1 MWNQA
6 RGRFGCEIKIMDEKF
21 KLQSEFD
28 PAGDQ
33 PQAIKKLTK
42 GVVKGFDDQTLLG
55 ITGSGKT
62 FSVANVIERTQ
73 KPTLIVSHNKTLAA
87 QLCNEFRELFPD
99 NAVHYFVSY
108 YDYYQPEAYI
118 QSTDTYIRKEAMIN
132 EEIDR
137 LRHKATT
144 DLLTRNDVIVVASV
158 SCIYDL
164 GLPQEYLE
172 NILTLEKG
180 QVIGKEKLIKIL
192 LDMQLERTPSVLDKG
207 KFRVRGENFQIMPTN
222 EDIIYDI
229 EMNRGKVAK
238 IFQVDPVEGFI
249 PGETPEVEKVII
261 SPVRH
266 YVSSEKRIKR
276 ALKSIGKELE
286 ERIEYFEKKDK
297 YLEAER
303 IEQRTREDIAKI
315 REQGFCH
322 GIENYTMHLSG
333 RNLGDMPATLLDYFP
348 DDFLTIVDESH
359 ITIPQVRGMYH
370 GNESRKKH
378 LIEGGFRLPSAMEN
392 RPLKLKEF
400 ESKVSQVMYT
410 SATPAEYELERSQQ
424 IVKQIIRPTGLVDPK
439 VTIKPAKTQIKDLI
453 PRIKDRVEKSERT
466 LVTTLTKKMAE
477 DLTDYLEEEEDVE
490 VSYLHSDIESFDRVK
505 ILTSLRKGEIDV
517 IVGVNLL
524 REGLDLPEVSLVAI
538 LDADQEGFLRS
549 ETTLIQTMGRA
560 ARNVNGEVLVYADKI
575 TGSVKRAVGTTR
587 KRRKKQIEYNKKH
600 NIKPKTIE
608 KKISDITPT
617 EDILDL
623 ETKVLPEKEKDFNK
637 LIKEKEKEMKKAT
650 KDLNFELAA
659 ILRDEIKTL
668 RDKRKD
674 KNKKEDEGKNK
685 N

>member
-1 MWNQA
+1 MLNKNMGN
-6 RGRFGCEIKIMDEKF
+6 RL
-21 KLQSEFD
+21 KLHSEFD

-33 PQAIKKLTK
+33 PEAIEKLTK
-42 GVVKGFDDQTLLG
+42 GVEKGFEDQTLLG

-62 FSVANVIERTQ
+62 FSISNVIENTQ
-73 KPTLIVSHNKTLAA
+73 KPTLVVSHNKTLAA
-87 QLCNEFRELFPD
+87 QLCNEFREAFPD

-144 DLLTRNDVIVVASV
+144 DLLTRDDVIVVASV

-164 GLPQEYLE
+164 GLPKEYLD
-172 NILTLEKG
+172 NILKLEEG
-180 QVIGKEKLIKIL
+180 QEIDKDGLIKTL

-222 EDIIYDI
+222 EDVIYDI
-229 EMNRGKVAK
+229 ETKNGEIKSIYK
-238 IFQVDPVEGFI
+238 VDPVEGFI
-249 PGETPEVEKVII
+249 PGETPKVEHAVI

-266 YVSSEKRIKR
+266 YVSSEERTKR
-276 ALKSIGKELE
+276 ALKSIEKELE
-286 ERIEYFEKKDK
+286 ERIKFFEDRDK

-303 IEQRTREDIAKI
+303 IEQRTREDMAKI

-333 RNLGDMPATLLDYFP
+333 RNPGDTPASLLDYFP
-348 DDFLTIVDESH
+348 DDFLTVVDESH
-359 ITIPQVRGMYH
+359 ITIPQIRGMYA
-370 GNESRKKH
+370 GNKSRKEH

-392 RPLKLKEF
+392 RPLKLDEF
-400 ESKVSQVMYT
+400 EKKVNQVIYT
-410 SATPAEYELERSQQ
+410 SATPADYEMERSDQV
-424 IVKQIIRPTGLVDPK
+424 VKQIIRPTGLVDPK
-439 VTIKPAKTQIKDLI
+439 VTIEPAKTQIKDLI
-453 PRIKDRVEKSERT
+453 PRLKETVEKGERA

-477 DLTDYLEEEEDVE
+477 DLTEYLEEEEEVE
-490 VSYLHSDIESFDRVK
+490 VSYLHSDIESFDRIK
-505 ILTSLRKGEIDV
+505 ILTNLRKGEIDV

-560 ARNVNGEVLVYADKI
+560 ARNVNGEVLIYADKM
-575 TGSVKRAVGTTR
+575 TGSVKRAVETTR

-600 NIKPKTIE
+600 NITPQTIK
-608 KKISDITPT
+608 KKISDITPA
-617 EDILDL
+617 EQVLEL
-623 ETKVLPEKEKDFNK
+623 ETSALPEDEKDFDR
-637 LIKEKEKEMKKAT
+637 LIKNKKKEMKKAA
-650 KDLNFELAA
+650 KDLDFETAA
-659 ILRDEIKTL
+659 VLRDEVKAL
-668 RDKRKD
+668 EQKKNEKED
-674 KNKKEDEGKNK
+674 KN
-685 N
+685 

>member
-1 MWNQA
+1 MSN
-6 RGRFGCEIKIMDEKF
+6 
-21 KLQSEFD
+21 KLKLHSEFD

-42 GVVKGFDDQTLLG
+42 GVRKGLSDQTLLG

-62 FSVANVIERTQ
+62 FTVSNVIENVQ
-73 KPTLIVSHNKTLAA
+73 KPTLVVSHNKTLAA
-87 QLCNEFRELFPD
+87 QLCNEFREAFPE

-144 DLLTRNDVIVVASV
+144 DLLTRDDVIVVASV

-164 GLPQEYLE
+164 GLPTEYLE
-172 NILTLEKG
+172 NILTLEEE
-180 QVIGKEKLIKIL
+180 QEFEKDELIKTL

-222 EDIIYDI
+222 EDVIYDI
-229 EMNRGKVAK
+229 EMKRGKIK
-238 IFQVDPVEGFI
+238 SIYKVDPVEGFI
-249 PGETPEVEKVII
+249 PGETPKVEKAVI

-266 YVSSEKRIKR
+266 YVSSEQRTQR
-276 ALKSIGKELE
+276 ALKSIKKELE
-286 ERIEYFEKKDK
+286 ERIKYFEDKDK

-333 RNLGDMPATLLDYFP
+333 REPGDTPASLLDYFP

-359 ITIPQVRGMYH
+359 ITIPQIRGMYA
-370 GNESRKKH
+370 GNKSRKKH
-378 LIEGGFRLPSAMEN
+378 LIEGGFRLPSALEN
-392 RPLKLKEF
+392 RPLKLNEF
-400 ESKVSQVMYT
+400 EKKVSQVIYT
-410 SATPAEYELERSQQ
+410 SATPSEYEIERSQQ
-424 IVKQIIRPTGLVDPK
+424 VVEQIIRPTGLVDPK

-453 PRIKDRVEKSERT
+453 PRIKERVENNERA

-477 DLTDYLEEEEDVE
+477 DLTEYLEDEEDIE

-505 ILTSLRKGEIDV
+505 ILTNLRKGEIDV

-560 ARNVNGEVLVYADKI
+560 ARNVNGEVLMYADKM
-575 TGSVKRAVGTTR
+575 TGSVKRAVETTR
-587 KRRKKQIEYNKKH
+587 ERRKQQIEYNKKH
-600 NIKPKTIE
+600 DITPQTIK
-608 KKISDITPT
+608 KKISDITPA
-617 EDILDL
+617 EQVLDL
-623 ETKVLPEKEKDFNK
+623 ETEALPDDEKDFEK
-637 LIKEKEKEMKKAT
+637 LIKEKEKEMKKAA
-650 KDLNFELAA
+650 KDLNFELATV
-659 ILRDEIKTL
+659 LRDEIKAL
-668 RDKRKD
+668 KEKQDEKEKD
-674 KNKKEDEGKNK
+674 KN
-685 N
+685 